1 MGQDISCECL
11 KQAIVNTTHLVETE
25 NERSTRDRIA
35 KLQSGSRFMRSLY
48 LGMSSQELTV
58 NLSEDTSLLEW
69 KTVSAGLLSG
79 KIEHGQIDLTTEVS
93 SIQSNGVQGFSI
105 VGIDG
110 KSIFEVQAEDAK
122 IRDQWVICI
131 EELLNKWENNPASK
145 PRSSL
150 SAAGTS
156 NKAEYFK
163 KREAELAEREKQN
176 ALRKAKYS
184 SGGMK
189 YVAMAMANRE

>member
-1 MGQDISCECL
+1 MGADISCECL
-11 KQAIVNTTHLVETE
+11 KQAIVSSTLLVETE
-25 NERSTRDRIA
+25 HERSSRDRLS
-35 KLQSGSRFMRSLY
+35 KLQSGARFMRSQY
-48 LGMSSQELTV
+48 LGMSSQELIV
-58 NLSEDTSLLEW
+58 NISEDTSLLEW
-69 KTVSAGLLSG
+69 KTVNAGLISG
-79 KIEHGQIDLTTEVS
+79 KIEHGQIDLTSEVS
-93 SIQSNGVQGFSI
+93 SIQSTGAQGMSI
-105 VGIDG
+105 IGIEG
-110 KSIFEVQAEDAK
+110 KSIFEVQAEDGK
-122 IRDQWVICI
+122 IRDLWVSGI
-131 EELLNKWENNPASK
+131 EQLLTNWESNPSSK